1 MDGCFH
7 ACFDAAAWR
16 IDVFMRVLMCPRS
29 RSMISCVLRLNL
41 ITVKSAHVEADT
53 PVAERSLAREDSTS
67 LSRED
72 AKAEACRCM
81 NCGCYSVNAS
91 DISNVLLALDA
102 TIRTTEKSIPVRT
115 FFSAMDAKGLLNP
128 GEIVTEIVV
137 PKMSGYKTGYMKMR
151 LRESIDF
158 AITAL
163 AYAYKREGDKIV
175 DARLAAGGIAP
186 VPVRLDAVEAL
197 LKSSALTD
205 DLIAKAADLAVAD
218 ASPMK
223 ENAYKLVEI
232 KTQIKRS
239 LV

>member
-1 MDGCFH
+1 MLDKTTSIFC
-7 ACFDAAAWR
+7 CDWR
-16 IDVFMRVLMCPRS
+16 INDFTC
-29 RSMISCVLRLNL
+29 
-41 ITVKSAHVEADT
+41 
-53 PVAERSLAREDSTS
+53 
-67 LSRED
+67 
-72 AKAEACRCM
+72 
-81 NCGCYSVNAS
+81 
-91 DISNVLLALDA
+91 
-102 TIRTTEKSIPVRT
+102 
-115 FFSAMDAKGLLNP
+115 LLNP

-205 DLIAKAADLAVAD
+205 DLIAKAAELAVAS